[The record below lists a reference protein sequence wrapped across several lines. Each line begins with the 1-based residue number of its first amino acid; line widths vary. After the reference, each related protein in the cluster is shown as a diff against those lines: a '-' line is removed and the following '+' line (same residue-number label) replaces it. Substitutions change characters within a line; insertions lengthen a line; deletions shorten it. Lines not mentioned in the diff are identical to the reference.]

1 MSIATGVS
9 LAVGLAL
16 LVFGRKL
23 FWLVGAAIGFVLV
36 TSFATRFL
44 HASTESPT
52 FLIIALAAGVLGG
65 VAAVFVQKIAI
76 RLVGFLAAGF
86 FLMNVAEKFGWST
99 GASPWIAFIL
109 GGIIG
114 AILIGLLFEWALI
127 LLSSLTGAFLL
138 VHALHLGTVF
148 DSLLW
153 VVVFIAGVLIQARLK
168 RGKRAAKPAEVE
180 KQPPSKP

>member
-9 LAVGLAL
+9 IVIGLAL

-36 TSFATRFL
+36 TGLATRFFG
-44 HASTESPT
+44 ASSDSPT
-52 FLIIALAAGVLGG
+52 LIILALAAGVLGG
-65 VAAVFVQKIAI
+65 VAAVFIQKIAL
-76 RLVGFLAAGF
+76 RLLGFLAAGF
-86 FLMNVAEKFGWST
+86 FLMNVAEKFGWAT
-99 GASPWIAFIL
+99 GAFPWIAFIV

-148 DSLLW
+148 DSLVV
-153 VVVFIAGVLIQARLK
+153 VVVFVAGVLIQARLK
-168 RGKRAAKPAEVE
+168 RGKQPPKPTAVE
-180 KQPPSKP
+180 KQPGSTL